1 MTNLP
6 TLSKKVILA
15 FACIIASV
23 IVASGILYSGHVNAQ
38 ANPPYNELGC
48 GAGSI
53 PAGINCIGGEPV
65 LIDCDATQMG
75 YVQVN
80 ATTKKCG
87 GATPQWSHTDNWGYC
102 QADSRCTTPVAC
114 TMTNSCG
121 QFNTGTVQPDGSCS
135 VSAPADPAGYGSS
148 CTTANACGTTNSGAI
163 QCNGSC
169 SATAPALPP
178 SYGTSCSVSNSCGAS
193 TNYGT
198 IGCSGSCSA
207 SAPSE
212 ATCAVSQAN
221 LTSTNT
227 SPSSGTAGNITLTG
241 TVTNG
246 GSAVASP
253 SFTQYFEVQGNGTLT
268 WTSPGITVAAGSSAN
283 VSAGRSFAA
292 GSYQVRMCAD
302 GTGAVTESNESDNCS
317 GWNAL
322 NVSPASGPV
331 PTATLSATSPI
342 TLGSSSTLT
351 WTSTNATSCSGTGFS
366 TGGATAN
373 NAGVS
378 VTPASTGTHT
388 YQIQCMGPGGTS
400 PVVSAS
406 VTVNPASGGS
416 CPGTA
421 AVTLTATP
429 NRVQSGQGTTLFWT
443 ATDAAP
449 ATCTLTNQNTG
460 VAVAAPTTV
469 STCNASVSP
478 TVSGIAAQ
486 TTFRLHCGGALTKD
500 VIVNIVPRFEEF

>member
-1 MTNLP
+1 MTTFP
-6 TLSKKVILA
+6 ALSKKIILA
-15 FACIIASV
+15 FTCVIASIIIAS
-23 IVASGILYSGHVNAQ
+23 SILYSEHVNAQ
-38 ANPPYNELGC
+38 ASPPYNELGC
-48 GAGSI
+48 GATSI
-53 PAGINCIGGEPV
+53 PVAINCIGGEPV
-65 LIDCDATQMG
+65 LADCDASQMG

-80 ATTKKCG
+80 STTKKCG

-102 QADSRCTTPVAC
+102 QTDPRCTTPVAC

-121 QFNTGTVQPDGSCS
+121 QFNTGTVQSDGSCS

-148 CTTANACGTTNSGAI
+148 CTTANVCGTTNSGAI

-198 IGCSGSCSA
+198 IGCNGSCSA

-221 LTSTNT
+221 LTATNT
-227 SPSSGTAGNITLTG
+227 SPASGTAGSITLTG

-246 GSAVASP
+246 GSAAASP

-283 VSAGRSFAA
+283 VSASRSFAA

-317 GWNAL
+317 GWNVL
-322 NVSPASGPV
+322 NVSPASGGAPS
-331 PTATLSATSPI
+331 ATLSASPTTI
-342 TLGSSSTLT
+342 TLGNSSTLT
-351 WTSTNATSCSGTGFS
+351 WSSSNATSCTGTGTGFS
-366 TGGATAN
+366 TSGSPSGN
-373 NAGVS
+373 DS
-378 VTPASTGTHT
+378 VTPAATGLHT
-388 YQIQCMGPGGTS
+388 YQVQCTGPGGTS
-400 PVVSAS
+400 PVVSAN

-416 CPGTA
+416 CTGAGPIDI
-421 AVTLTATP
+421 TATP
-429 NRVQSGQGTTLFWT
+429 NRVQIGQGTALSWT
-443 ATDAAP
+443 VADAAS
-449 ATCTLTNQNTG
+449 ATCTVTNQNTG
-460 VAVAAPTTV
+460 ALVKTTPVASCSASDSAA
-469 STCNASVSP
+469 
-478 TVSGIAAQ
+478 VSGITAQ
-486 TTFRLHCGGALTKD
+486 TTFRLACGALTKD
-500 VIVNIVPRFEEF
+500 VIVNIVPKFEEF